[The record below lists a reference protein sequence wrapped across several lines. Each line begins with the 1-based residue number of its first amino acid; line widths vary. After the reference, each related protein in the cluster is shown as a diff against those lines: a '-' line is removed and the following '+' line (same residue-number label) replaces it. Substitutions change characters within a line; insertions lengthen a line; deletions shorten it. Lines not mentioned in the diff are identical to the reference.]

1 MERYRVAIIGTGG
14 IARTHAQGWKATKRC
29 DLVAGVDIRPEAAAR
44 FAEEF
49 SVPHTY
55 DNVEEMLAKEKP
67 DIVSICT
74 WHGTHAAFTIAAA
87 NAGVAG
93 ILCEKPMAV
102 SLGDADAMLDAVAK
116 SGSKLAIGHHHR
128 FNPRNTEARRLI
140 ASGVIGKPHL
150 IRLCTSG
157 GLTNNGTHA
166 IDRAR
171 YLLGD
176 PKAEWVLG
184 QVERRTDRY
193 ERLEP
198 IEDAC
203 AGIIAFEGGARLVI
217 ESDLPDGGL
226 NDAAAGFSTLHVY
239 GTEGTL
245 AIGSSLC
252 LLNKDSH
259 GWQALHVPPDTN
271 QFEEMLGWMEGR
283 NAHRNEGTIA
293 RATVELMMAIYESAR
308 IRGRVVLPLTTMR
321 SPLVMMIEDGSLRVE
336 KEGRYDIRVPNW
348 EKIGTSSS
356 S

>member
-1 MERYRVAIIGTGG
+1 MYRVAIIGTGG

-29 DLVAGVDIRPEAAAR
+29 ELVAGVDIRPEAAAK

-55 DNVEEMLAKEKP
+55 SDVEEMLTKEKP

-74 WHGTHAAFTIAAA
+74 WHGTHATFTIAAA
-87 NAGVAG
+87 EAGVAG

-102 SLGDADAMLDAVAK
+102 SLGDADAMLEAVAQ

-128 FNPRNTEARRLI
+128 FHPQNTEARRLI
-140 ASGVIGKPHL
+140 QAGAIGTPHL
-150 IRLCTSG
+150 LRLCTGG
-157 GLTNNGTHA
+157 GLANNGTHA

-176 PKAEWVLG
+176 PKAEWVVG

-198 IEDAC
+198 IEDNC
-203 AGIIAFEGGARLVI
+203 AGLIAFEGGTRLLV

-226 NDAAAGFSTLHVY
+226 NEKAAGFTTLHVY

-245 AIGSSLC
+245 SIGQGGLR
-252 LLNKDSH
+252 LLNAN
-259 GWQALHVPPDTN
+259 GWQTLHVPPDTN
-271 QFEEMLGWMEGR
+271 QFEEMLGWLEGR
-283 NAHRNEGTIA
+283 NTHRNEGKIA

-308 IRGRVVLPLTTMR
+308 IRGRVVLPLTTTR
-321 SPLVMMIEDGSLRVE
+321 SPLVLMIEEGALRVE
-336 KEGRYDIRVPNW
+336 KEGRYDIRVPYW
-348 EKIGTSSS
+348 QEVSQ
-356 S
+356 

>member
-1 MERYRVAIIGTGG
+1 MKRYRVAVVGTGG
-14 IARTHAQGWKATKRC
+14 IARTHAQGWQSTKRC
-29 DLVAGVDIRPEAAAR
+29 DLVAGVDIRPESAAK
-44 FAEEF
+44 FAQEF
-49 SVPHTY
+49 SVPSTY
-55 DNVEEMLAKEKP
+55 GDVNEMLSKEKP

-74 WHGTHAAFTIAAA
+74 WHGTHPTFTVAAA
-87 NAGVAG
+87 NAGVLA

-102 SLGDADAMLDAVAK
+102 NLGDADAMLEAVAK

-128 FNPRNTEARRLI
+128 FSARNTEARRII
-140 ASGVIGKPHL
+140 ASGAIGKPHL
-150 IRLCTSG
+150 LRLCTGG

-176 PKAEWVLG
+176 PKAEWVIG

-198 IEDAC
+198 IEDSC
-203 AGIIAFEGGARLVI
+203 AGLVAFEGGTRLVI

-226 NDAAAGFSTLHVY
+226 NDKAAGFTTLQVY

-245 AIGSSLC
+245 AVGGGLY
-252 LLNKDSH
+252 LLNAASN
-259 GWQALHVPPDTN
+259 GWQSLDAPPDTN
-271 QFEEMLGWMEGR
+271 QFEEMLGWIEGK
-283 NAHRNEGTIA
+283 NAHRNEGTTA

-308 IRGRVVLPLTTMR
+308 IRGRVSLPLTTMR

-348 EKIGTSSS
+348 QG
-356 S
+356 